1 MKRKLT
7 LLLALAILAV
17 NWLVLE
23 ATRTEVPAAD
33 FQEKLEASALS
44 QRCMD
49 YIREQKADLGIAV
62 DGAADIN
69 GTGMIGQSY
78 SAITTTLGSL
88 EAKRTSINPNMA
100 AAVVD
105 MLHELGVERGD
116 RVAVNC
122 SGSFPAL
129 NISVLCA
136 IQTLGLEPVM
146 MASFGSST
154 HGANDPAFTY
164 LDMEYALW
172 DAGLLEHRSDWFSV
186 GGMEDLGKE
195 MDPQVRE
202 QVTARLEGLGYR
214 LFYEEELLENIRQR
228 YALYREEDV
237 VCFINVGGNDVSFG
251 DSSVIV
257 HADGGILTKLSEN
270 DHSTGLVQLFLRDG
284 VPVIHLL
291 NIKSLAAQ
299 YGLPFDPTPMPDVG
313 EGGVYSV
320 RAYHRYGAVPGLLA
334 AGAVLSW
341 DWLKSRKERQQ

>member
-1 MKRKLT
+1 M
-7 LLLALAILAV
+7 LLALAILAA
-17 NWLVLE
+17 NWLALE

-122 SGSFPAL
+122 SGSFPAM

-214 LFYEEELLENIRQR
+214 LFYEEELLENIRRR
-228 YALYREEDV
+228 YALYNQEEV

-251 DSSVIV
+251 DSNVIV

-270 DHSTGLVQLFLRDG
+270 DHSTGLVQLFLRGG

-320 RAYHRYGAVPGLLA
+320 RAYYKYGAVPGLLA
-334 AGAVLSW
+334 AGAFLCW

>member
-1 MKRKLT
+1 MKRNLT
-7 LLLALAILAV
+7 LLLALAILAA
-17 NWLVLE
+17 NWLALE

-122 SGSFPAL
+122 SGSFPAM

-214 LFYEEELLENIRQR
+214 LFYEEELLENIRRR
-228 YALYREEDV
+228 YALYNQEEV

-251 DSSVIV
+251 DSNVIV

-284 VPVIHLL
+284 VPVNHLL

-320 RAYHRYGAVPGLLA
+320 RAYYKYGAVPGLLA
-334 AGAVLSW
+334 AGAFLCW

>member
-1 MKRKLT
+1 M
-7 LLLALAILAV
+7 LLALAILAA
-17 NWLVLE
+17 NWLALE

-122 SGSFPAL
+122 SGSFPAM

-214 LFYEEELLENIRQR
+214 LFYEEELLENIRRR
-228 YALYREEDV
+228 YALYNQEEV

-251 DSSVIV
+251 DS
-257 HADGGILTKLSEN
+257 N
-270 DHSTGLVQLFLRDG
+270 STGLVQLFLRDG

-320 RAYHRYGAVPGLLA
+320 RAYYKYGAVPGLLA
-334 AGAVLSW
+334 AGAFLCW

>member
-1 MKRKLT
+1 M
-7 LLLALAILAV
+7 LLALVLLAAD
-17 NWLVLE
+17 WIALE
-23 ATRTEVPAAD
+23 ATRTEVPAED
-33 FQEKLEASALS
+33 CREKLEAAALS

-49 YIREQKADLGIAV
+49 YIREQKAALGVAV
-62 DGAADIN
+62 DSAADIN
-69 GTGMIGQSY
+69 GTGLIGQSY

-88 EAKRTSINPNMA
+88 EAKRTSTNPNMA

-105 MLHELGVERGD
+105 MLHELGVQRGD

-136 IQTLGLEPVM
+136 IQTLGLDPVL

-154 HGANDPAFTY
+154 HGANDPDFTY

-172 DAGLLEHRSDWFSV
+172 EAGLLEHRSDWFSV

-195 MDPQVRE
+195 MSAQVRE

-228 YALYREEDV
+228 YALYNREAV
-237 VCFINVGGNDVSFG
+237 SCFINVGGNDVSFG

-257 HADGGILTKLSEN
+257 HADGGILTRLSEN
-270 DHSTGLVQLFLRDG
+270 DRSTGLVQLFLRDG

-299 YGLPFDPTPMPDVG
+299 YGLPFDPAPMPQVG

-320 RAYHRYGAVPGLLA
+320 RAYHKYGAAAGLAA
-334 AGAVLSW
+334 AGAVLCW
-341 DWLKSRKERQQ
+341 DWLASRRKRR

>member
-1 MKRKLT
+1 M
-7 LLLALAILAV
+7 LLALAILAA
-17 NWLVLE
+17 NWLALE

-62 DGAADIN
+62 DGAVDIN

-122 SGSFPAL
+122 SGSFPAM

-154 HGANDPAFTY
+154 HGANDPLFTY

-214 LFYEEELLENIRQR
+214 LFYEEELLENIRRR
-228 YALYREEDV
+228 YALYNREEV

-270 DHSTGLVQLFLRDG
+270 DRSTGLVQLFLRDG

-291 NIKSLAAQ
+291 NIKSLAVQ

-320 RAYHRYGAVPGLLA
+320 RAYHRYGALPGLLA
-334 AGAVLSW
+334 AGAVLCR

>member
-1 MKRKLT
+1 M
-7 LLLALAILAV
+7 LLALAILAA
-17 NWLVLE
+17 NWLALE

-49 YIREQKADLGIAV
+49 YTREQKADLGIAV

-122 SGSFPAL
+122 SGSFPAM

-214 LFYEEELLENIRQR
+214 LFYEEELLENIRRR
-228 YALYREEDV
+228 YALYNQEEV

-251 DSSVIV
+251 DSNVIV

-320 RAYHRYGAVPGLLA
+320 RAYYKYGAVPGLLA
-334 AGAVLSW
+334 AGAFLCW

>member
-1 MKRKLT
+1 MKRNLT
-7 LLLALAILAV
+7 LLLALAILAA
-17 NWLVLE
+17 NWLALE

-122 SGSFPAL
+122 SGSFPAM

-214 LFYEEELLENIRQR
+214 LFYEEELLENIRRR
-228 YALYREEDV
+228 YALYNQEEV

-251 DSSVIV
+251 DSNVIV

-320 RAYHRYGAVPGLLA
+320 RAYYKYGAVPGLLA
-334 AGAVLSW
+334 AGAFLCW

>member
-1 MKRKLT
+1 M
-7 LLLALAILAV
+7 LLALAILAA
-17 NWLVLE
+17 NWLALE

-122 SGSFPAL
+122 SGSFPAM

-214 LFYEEELLENIRQR
+214 LFYEEELLENIRRR
-228 YALYREEDV
+228 YALYNQEEV

-251 DSSVIV
+251 DSNVIV

-320 RAYHRYGAVPGLLA
+320 RAYYKYGAVPGLLA
-334 AGAVLSW
+334 AGAFLCW